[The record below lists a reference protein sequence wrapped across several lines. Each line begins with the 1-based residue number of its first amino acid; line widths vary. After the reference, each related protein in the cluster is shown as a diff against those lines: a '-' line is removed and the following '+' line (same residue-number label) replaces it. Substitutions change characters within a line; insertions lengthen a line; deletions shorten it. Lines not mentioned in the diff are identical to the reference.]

1 MGNNVQHRYSLAI
14 WMRAIKKNLY
24 KTTGFL
30 ASLTV
35 ALLSACAIHGGVQ
48 SPCKVFDPDL
58 IRGAYTGGCKE
69 GLAEGYGEVRG
80 EGGYRGDFRAGM
92 KHGKGIKTMPN
103 GDRYA
108 GSFIEDYRHG
118 RGVYIWSANGPWAGD
133 RYEGEYL
140 RDKRHGW
147 GVFQWGSGDRYEGPW
162 QDDLRMRASVMEL
175 RRAQAV
181 EAAGRSAKVGMLV
194 CSEVQVGLVN
204 RQRMSGRIEQADGAV
219 VQIRIIAVEDG
230 VASYLGKAVKA
241 GAMLS
246 DKAAHWRHCGQ
257 N

>member
-1 MGNNVQHRYSLAI
+1 MKT
-14 WMRAIKKNLY
+14 IKKGSC
-24 KTTGFL
+24 KTTVL
-30 ASLTV
+30 LVSLMVT
-35 ALLSACAIHGGVQ
+35 LLPACAMHDGVQ

-58 IRGAYTGGCKE
+58 MRGAYTGGCKG

-80 EGGYRGDFRAGM
+80 EGSYRGDFRAGM

-108 GSFIEDYRHG
+108 GSFIDGYRHG
-118 RGVYIWSANGPWAGD
+118 KGVYIWSASGPWAGD

-147 GVFQWGSGDRYEGPW
+147 GVFQWGGGDRYEGPW
-162 QDDLRMRASVMEL
+162 QDDLRMGASVMEL

-194 CSEVQVGLVN
+194 CSEVQVGLAN
-204 RQRMSGRIEQADGAV
+204 RQRMSGRVERVDGAV
-219 VQIRIIAVEDG
+219 VQVRIIAVEDG
-230 VASYLGKAVKA
+230 VASYH
-241 GAMLS
+241 GAMVKVGDMLTVGADSSAREGRINSPLLS
-246 DKAAHWRHCGQ
+246 EWRPCEK
-257 N
+257 